1 MRGVAATHLSCLFYA
16 ARVENMVDEMLTGI
30 VIVSPLL
37 ACVAALRWA
46 TAEWL
51 RAFEALARY
60 MGKVL

>member
-1 MRGVAATHLSCLFYA
+1 MG
-16 ARVENMVDEMLTGI
+16 DEMLIGI
-30 VIVSPLL
+30 VILSPLL